1 MLLLEERAATWPK
14 SSLMTLLQG
23 RKEDISPATTAM
35 PILFTSCRT
44 QLSESLVVAV
54 PTYNTCT
61 SCPIHACGTCGTD
74 DSPSAIQPPW
84 WLNAMGYLTL
94 GVGPAALRM
103 QPRAFAC

>member
-1 MLLLEERAATWPK
+1 MAAAWPK

-35 PILFTSCRT
+35 PMLFTSCRT

-61 SCPIHACGTCGTD
+61 SCPIHACGTCATE
-74 DSPSAIQPPW
+74 DSPSAIQPP
-84 WLNAMGYLTL
+84 LVTQCY
-94 GVGPAALRM
+94 GVILPSEWGHWSLECNLA
-103 QPRAFAC
+103 